1 MNIGEVINGYTFL
14 EHFVPG
20 GMGFVSKVRKNG
32 ENYALKTCKY
42 SNEDSIKRFNR
53 EIRLMEA
60 IQHENVITV
69 LDKIEIGG
77 VPCFVMPLCDM
88 SLDEAIKAGIT
99 DDKKFEYAKQLCLGV
114 KAIHNAGE
122 VHRDIKPNNALILG
136 DKVKVSD
143 LGLGKFVD
151 RDSPILTPTNTLMG
165 SYGYI
170 PPEIYRDGKGKDA
183 DCRSDIYS
191 IGCLLY
197 FMFSDGDSPIRM
209 DPSKIKAD
217 VYSIV
222 TKCTKIAPSDRY
234 QDVSEII
241 RDLDICEQ
249 SRKTPLEVKE
259 ALSHYRKG
267 INDRQFFDLL
277 YNHLLTLQNN
287 LKGLINDLRTIEIER
302 FELLLKYKKENI
314 SNLINLLLVTC
325 ENNEDYWIQYSDIEV
340 LVGRARLLFKAAVSL
355 QEKEDLLKFS
365 IDISKEYNRYAAMEI
380 VGLMLN
386 DLSHEEMKTMAVFIQ
401 QNKDNINE
409 IKGAFKVS
417 IPNAILVLLK

>member
-1 MNIGEVINGYTFL
+1 MNIGEVINGYTIL

-32 ENYALKTCKY
+32 ENYALKTCIC
-42 SNEDSIKRFNR
+42 SDEVSIKRFNR

-114 KAIHNAGE
+114 KAIHDAGE

-151 RDSPILTPTNTLMG
+151 RDSPILTPTNTLVG

-170 PPEIYRDGKGKDA
+170 PPEIYINGKGRDA
-183 DCRSDIYS
+183 DSRSDIYS

-197 FMFSDGDSPIRM
+197 FMFSDGYSPLHIDS
-209 DPSKIKAD
+209 SKVKAD
-217 VYSIV
+217 VFAIIA
-222 TKCTKIAPSDRY
+222 KCMKIAPSDRY
-234 QDVSEII
+234 QNVSDII
-241 RDLDICEQ
+241 RDLNICEQ
-249 SRKTPLEVKE
+249 SRKTPITIKE
-259 ALSHYRKG
+259 AISHYRKG
-267 INDRQFFDLL
+267 INDRQFFDQL
-277 YNHLLTLQNN
+277 YIHLLTLQNDF
-287 LKGLINDLRTIEIER
+287 KGLINDLQTIGV
-302 FELLLKYKKENI
+302 ELFKELVKYEKENV
-314 SNLINLLLVTC
+314 SNLINLLLNAY
-325 ENNEDYWIQYSDIEV
+325 NNGDCWIQFSDVEV
-340 LVGRARLLFKAAVSL
+340 LVGRARVLFNATSLL
-355 QEKEDLLKFS
+355 QEKERLLEFS
-365 IDISKEYNRYAAMEI
+365 IKISNEYTRYSAMEI
-380 VGLMLN
+380 VGRMLN
-386 DLSHEEMKTMAVFIQ
+386 DLSEEEMKMMAVFFQ
-401 QNKDNINE
+401 NNKDEINVMKE
-409 IKGAFKVS
+409 AFKTS
-417 IPNAILVLLK
+417 IPSVILAFLR